1 MKKRFL
7 IVKPSSLGDVIH
19 AFPAVSLLARH
30 EPEAEIDWMVV
41 PAFASVVRYHPAVN
55 GIVLFRRKELGQ
67 LPKFP
72 KAFSELLSGIRKA
85 RYDGVIDLQ
94 GLLRSAVISRLAKTR
109 VVAGPAVSREWG
121 TGIFYQR
128 RLDPG
133 DRFRHAVRK
142 NLSMMAEFLGV
153 PEPDKAEFEFK
164 ANPVAAQR
172 VVTLLRGSAKEKLIA
187 VAPGARWHSK
197 QWPPEFFAETLN
209 LFYRDHHDD
218 YSFVILGSPDE
229 KPLGEQLQ
237 KHLKAPAVNLIG
249 LTGNPE
255 LVEAIRRSRLLF
267 CNDSGPMHIA
277 AALGTPLVCM
287 FGPTDP
293 VLTGPFSDR
302 AEILVPPLE
311 CIKCFRRECER
322 GECHRAISAGDAKKS
337 AEKLLGI

>member
-1 MKKRFL
+1 
-7 IVKPSSLGDVIH
+7 
-19 AFPAVSLLARH
+19 
-30 EPEAEIDWMVV
+30 MVV

-249 LTGNPE
+249 LTGIPE

-293 VLTGPFSDR
+293 VLTGPFPTGRKSLFR
-302 AEILVPPLE
+302 HWNALNVSVASVNGGSVTGQFPPGMQKNPQKNCSGSETALA
-311 CIKCFRRECER
+311 IRRIPMYDMQEPINCKEL
-322 GECHRAISAGDAKKS
+322 A
-337 AEKLLGI
+337 L

>member
-153 PEPDKAEFEFK
+153 PEPDNAEDVF
-164 ANPVAAQR
+164 
-172 VVTLLRGSAKEKLIA
+172 
-187 VAPGARWHSK
+187 
-197 QWPPEFFAETLN
+197 
-209 LFYRDHHDD
+209 
-218 YSFVILGSPDE
+218 
-229 KPLGEQLQ
+229 
-237 KHLKAPAVNLIG
+237 
-249 LTGNPE
+249 
-255 LVEAIRRSRLLF
+255 
-267 CNDSGPMHIA
+267 
-277 AALGTPLVCM
+277 
-287 FGPTDP
+287 
-293 VLTGPFSDR
+293 
-302 AEILVPPLE
+302 
-311 CIKCFRRECER
+311 
-322 GECHRAISAGDAKKS
+322 
-337 AEKLLGI
+337 